1 MIGVGAAM
9 ISGQQLKRGKHG
21 QLYLLS
27 PGLVCTLVQELL
39 LNTTHLKA
47 SLQQVDR
54 NIGRTA
60 FAFVICVQLQELLA
74 CKTSLETSL
83 KEVDNSIPSLQQQ
96 LDATLS
102 SSQETRHNSKA
113 LQQEA
118 AELQSVSTV
127 VRKNYIM

>member
-1 MIGVGAAM
+1 MHAGTRAAVEYNT
-9 ISGQQLKRGKHG
+9 SQSQLATGR
-21 QLYLLS
+21 
-27 PGLVCTLVQELL
+27 QE
-39 LNTTHLKA
+39 H
-47 SLQQVDR
+47 R
-54 NIGRTA
+54 NA
-60 FAFVICVQLQELLA
+60 FTFVICVQLQELLA